1 MAMPAA
7 PDKSATKT
15 DSQTATKRATLI
27 AIVPHMHRDAPM
39 THQLFGQWL
48 RQARRALDLTQEALA
63 ERVACAATTIR
74 TFESGARRPSRAMAE
89 RLADV
94 LAIPPGDRAAFLQLA
109 RARPADRASAA
120 AGSPP
125 ANVVAIRPSVTQRD
139 AKRLPRL
146 LTSFIGRQ

>member
-1 MAMPAA
+1 
-7 PDKSATKT
+7 
-15 DSQTATKRATLI
+15 
-27 AIVPHMHRDAPM
+27 M

-146 LTSFIGRQ
+146 LTSFIGRQAEVAELERLLGDLRLLTLTGPGCCSTTAST